1 MKIDQIKEK
10 IQIALQESKNNLFA
24 FSQISAN
31 KVDFSRIKND
41 LNSLILTYM
50 EELDNVES
58 INFRNSEAKNINHK
72 LSIEKR
78 LNGGY
83 IDLFV
88 VISVC
93 GGEENETKQAIE
105 SVSNNLFGLNFCIV
119 LVVHGNYVCGEFF
132 ERQNIN
138 YILIRDSKRLSLPES
153 YNLAINFIKNDIGAK
168 DSLVGFL
175 DDDAYIIKNQQ
186 QIIINNLKLVKNDRF
201 LAVSGHCYDTR
212 KLSSSFFK
220 SIKFSST
227 FEFMSKIEK
236 PYCHGGALMFM
247 KIKNY
252 PQNGLLKDGLGGLN
266 LMVGQIGK
274 LSDKRLREM
283 ILSGQ
288 WFLYNNTK
296 LKIHHRIKE
305 NIIRWSAT
313 YLSYEKGWK
322 AAMDGLKP
330 LHARVWRERLNSA
343 SVLRQKMLWKE
354 YEHRQPSSLFALGNI
369 LLTRYYK
376 PLLSKYFSYKELSN
390 FSLRSHKNLV

>member
-119 LVVHGNYVCGEFF
+119 LVVHGN
-132 ERQNIN
+132 
-138 YILIRDSKRLSLPES
+138 
-153 YNLAINFIKNDIGAK
+153 
-168 DSLVGFL
+168 
-175 DDDAYIIKNQQ
+175 
-186 QIIINNLKLVKNDRF
+186 
-201 LAVSGHCYDTR
+201 
-212 KLSSSFFK
+212 
-220 SIKFSST
+220 
-227 FEFMSKIEK
+227 
-236 PYCHGGALMFM
+236 
-247 KIKNY
+247 
-252 PQNGLLKDGLGGLN
+252 DGLDE
-266 LMVGQIGK
+266 IT
-274 LSDKRLREM
+274 
-283 ILSGQ
+283 ITTT
-288 WFLYNNTK
+288 TK
-296 LKIHHRIKE
+296 
-305 NIIRWSAT
+305 
-313 YLSYEKGWK
+313 G
-322 AAMDGLKP
+322 
-330 LHARVWRERLNSA
+330 V
-343 SVLRQKMLWKE
+343 
-354 YEHRQPSSLFALGNI
+354 
-369 LLTRYYK
+369 
-376 PLLSKYFSYKELSN
+376 
-390 FSLRSHKNLV
+390 